1 MSFEFEIKSVAV
13 LDIEQIVDYYKTVSP
28 ELANT
33 FLDRLEE
40 AKKYIID
47 YPIAFQIKYKNVR
60 TLLLKQFP
68 YQIHYIVDERKK
80 QIVVIAIIHAYK
92 NPKIFNR

>member
-47 YPIAFQIKYKNVR
+47 YPIAFQVKYKNVR
-60 TLLLKQFP
+60 TLL
-68 YQIHYIVDERKK
+68 
-80 QIVVIAIIHAYK
+80 
-92 NPKIFNR
+92 